1 MFDQIKA
8 NIDKKISLTEEE
20 FQRFSS
26 FLKFKKL
33 RKKQHLLF
41 EGDKCEFTGFVNSG
55 CLRTY
60 FLDSHAKEHI
70 INFSFE
76 DWWVGDLYSLL
87 TGNPAIYAIEALEDT
102 EVLLMGKDDLETIY
116 DTIPKFERF
125 FRILTQNAYIA
136 FQRRVM
142 DNFSQ
147 TAEEN
152 YQALLKKFPF
162 IAQRVPQYQI
172 AAYLGITPES
182 LSRIRKDLA
191 HKH

>member
-20 FQRFSS
+20 FQRFTS
-26 FLKFKKL
+26 FLKTKKL

-41 EGDKCEFTGFVNSG
+41 EGDKCDFTGFVNEG

-60 FLDSHAKEHI
+60 FLDNHAKEHI

-87 TGNPAIYAIEALEDT
+87 TGNPAIYAIEALEET
-102 EVLLMGKDDLETIY
+102 EVILIGKDDLENIY
-116 DTIPKFERF
+116 HEIPKFERF

-162 IAQRVPQYQI
+162 ITQRVPQYHI

-191 HKH
+191 HKQ